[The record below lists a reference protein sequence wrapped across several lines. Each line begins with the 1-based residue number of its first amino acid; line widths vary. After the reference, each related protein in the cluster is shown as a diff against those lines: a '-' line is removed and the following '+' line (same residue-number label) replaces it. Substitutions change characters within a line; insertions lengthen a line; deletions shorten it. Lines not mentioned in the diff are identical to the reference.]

1 MTLEVERGTR
11 FTMYVCMDA
20 SNTNSCP
27 EAINKVICYI
37 AGKKKGNDRKL
48 DEI

>member
-11 FTMYVCMDA
+11 FTRYVCMDA

-27 EAINKVICYI
+27 KAINKGICY
-37 AGKKKGNDRKL
+37 KTEKKGNDRKL